1 MTMTR
6 TDIHATVTAATI
18 ARREAETRPRCK
30 PWNAEHAAGRI
41 TRPLRHDGTPYRVNN
56 VLVHWMTVEAR
67 VYAAP
72 HRLSFKQAREIGR

>member
-18 ARREAETRPRCK
+18 ARRKAETRPWCR

-41 TRPLRHDGTPYRVNN
+41 TRPLRHDGTPYRETN
-56 VLVHWMTVEAR
+56 VLVHWMTAEVR
-67 VYAAP
+67 
-72 HRLSFKQAREIGR
+72 G